1 MSGALVDLV
10 AKGVQDSFITG
21 KPEVS
26 FFRQMYKRH
35 TNFAQKPVL
44 LNPMGSKTANSQI
57 SIKIPT
63 KGDLLSYMWVDLG
76 SGNLSS
82 SSDGSGGIE
91 ATSATKPAVFELF
104 IGGQLVDRQDATYM
118 VQVWNKFMADSGA
131 KTKAAYNVSPS
142 GDEEYK
148 TDLMTSTWLPLHFF
162 FCDNTYLPLVAIQYH
177 EVEIRV
183 TFAGSNPSSDIKFY
197 ANYIMLDA
205 DERQMVVD
213 KSHELL
219 IEQVQKIYA
228 DDTSGTSP
236 RFDLNL
242 LNHPVKALFWVRPD
256 DTTFTTDDVQLYLN
270 GSEVFEDAMP
280 DKYFTT
286 IQGYY
291 HSEHSSDLLRG
302 SDPAEGSNIKMYSFA
317 LKVNKHQPCGT
328 CNFSRLDNAD
338 LHLKTS
344 SGVPATLP
352 LYAVNYNVLRIRDG
366 VAGLAFA
373 N

>member
-21 KPEVS
+21 NPEVS

-35 TNFAQKPVL
+35 TNFAQKPIL
-44 LNPMGSKTANSQI
+44 LNPMGSIAANSQI
-57 SIKIPT
+57 SIKIPQ

-76 SGNLSS
+76 SGSVSS
-82 SSDGSGGIE
+82 SGID
-91 ATSATKPAVFELF
+91 ASHATKPAVFELF
-104 IGGQLVDRQDATYM
+104 IGGQLIDRQDSTYM
-118 VQVWNKFMADSGA
+118 IQVWNKFMADSGA
-131 KTKAAYNVSPS
+131 KTKAIFSTGTG
-142 GDEEYK
+142 GDDLFK
-148 TDLMTSTWLPLHFF
+148 NDLMTSNWVPLHFF

-183 TFAGSNPSSDIKFY
+183 TFGNSSPPSDIKFF

-205 DERQMVVD
+205 DERTQVTEHP
-213 KSHELL
+213 HEIL

-228 DDTSGTSP
+228 DNTSTPTSSP

-256 DTTFTTDDVQLYLN
+256 NTNFNADDIQLYLN
-270 GSEVFEDAMP
+270 GSEVFEEAMP
-280 DKYFTT
+280 DKYFRT

-291 HSEHSSDLLRG
+291 HSEHGSELLRG
-302 SDPAEGSNIKMYSFA
+302 STHEEGGNIKMYSFA

-338 LHLKTS
+338 LHLKTCT
-344 SGVPATLP
+344 GVPETLP
-352 LYAVNYNVLRIRDG
+352 LYAVNYNILRIREG